1 MFGGTGLRLLQ
12 DARLFT
18 AGGTGGLVVRF
29 GLDWGTA
36 SSLSVTT
43 TGLDSA
49 CRSSTVGRDPVW
61 SCGEYVLALDT
72 GSSWKC
78 VNVGVMAEAV
88 G

>member
-12 DARLFT
+12 EARLFT
-18 AGGTGGLVVRF
+18 AGGNVGLVARV

-36 SSLSVTT
+36 SSLSATT

-49 CRSSTVGRDPVW
+49 CRSSTVGRDSVW
-61 SCGEYVLALDT
+61 PRGEYVLALDT